1 MKEPVLYNLQE
12 TCVDTAVE
20 IFLSSAFSLMD
31 DLVFALYT
39 TRSISLVT
47 GALAGAKIEQ
57 VY

>member
-12 TCVDTAVE
+12 TCADTAVE
-20 IFLSSAFSLMD
+20 ISLSSAFSFMD

-47 GALAGAKIEQ
+47 GALAGANI
-57 VY
+57 